1 MSENPLIDTSGAQS
15 SKTIGL
21 KPPLAAALAS
31 LEVQLDQELARY
43 RRTRIGYRTPNQPRA
58 SISTSSKLQPFTVV
72 SATASKTKSLPEEN
86 LKETFRKY
94 GLATEK
100 THTPNT
106 LLPQESILSETKINP
121 AIPPVQIQNQVSAS
135 DTILDA
141 LLSPEISQSQ
151 TSASSKTENLQS
163 HVDSIPSNFAEA
175 QISLPSNAIVVRTQ
189 IQEPSQSQREN
200 ISNSQENTSKKP
212 NDYLKSSEALLRSLV
227 EDEPP
232 KTQAAS
238 NSNNSLLSP
247 LGIGSMLLL
256 FLGSLTLG
264 YIVFNFKT
272 FPQISF
278 DRLFQQNAPPTGQ
291 KTPESNKNVKTVAQP
306 TFTPIPNLGTN
317 STPNSTATTSQK
329 PDTEIKPSA
338 DGFYHVIIDN
348 QGDSAFA
355 SARRVVPDAYL
366 SPDGKIIYL
375 GALKK
380 KEQAQTLLQ
389 ELKAQGINAK
399 IQQP

>member
-1 MSENPLIDTSGAQS
+1 MSENPLINSGAQS

-43 RRTRIGYRTPNQPRA
+43 RRTRIGYRTPSPPRA
-58 SISTSSKLQPFTVV
+58 SISTNSKVQPFTVM
-72 SATASKTKSLPEEN
+72 SATASKTQSLAEEN
-86 LKETFRKY
+86 LKESFRKY
-94 GLATEK
+94 GLVMGK
-100 THTPNT
+100 THTPST
-106 LLPQESILSETKINP
+106 LLPKKSILPETKIHP
-121 AIPPVQIQNQVSAS
+121 PKPPVQIQDQVRAS

-141 LLSPEISQSQ
+141 LLSPEISQPP
-151 TSASSKTENLQS
+151 TPASSKTEHLQS
-163 HVDSIPSNFAEA
+163 HVDSIPSNSAEA
-175 QISLPSNAIVVRTQ
+175 QISPPSNDIVVRTQ
-189 IQEPSQSQREN
+189 IQQPSQSQREN
-200 ISNSQENTSKKP
+200 IPNSQENTSKKP
-212 NDYLKSSEALLRSLV
+212 NDYLKSSEALLKSLV
-227 EDEPP
+227 EDEP
-232 KTQAAS
+232 KTQAQS

-264 YIVFNFKT
+264 YIVFNFKSL
-272 FPQISF
+272 PQMSF
-278 DRLFQQNAPPTGQ
+278 ERLFQQNASSTGQ
-291 KTPESNKNVKTVAQP
+291 KKAENNKNVNPVAQP
-306 TFTPIPNLGTN
+306 TFTPIPNLKPN

-348 QGDSAFA
+348 QSDTAFA

-380 KEQAQTLLQ
+380 KEQALTLLQ
-389 ELKAQGINAK
+389 ELQAQGINAK
-399 IQQP
+399 IQ